1 MIDIAY
7 AMAPPAGG
15 GSGGASGFASFV
27 PLILMF
33 VIFYFLLI
41 RPQQKKAKQHREMVN
56 NLKKGDRIMT
66 NGGLYGRIVSMDG
79 DAISIEIADKVRVK
93 INRGYVGSLLQDTP
107 SKQPNKN
114 DKDSDDL
121 KSK

>member
-1 MIDIAY
+1 MTSIAY

-15 GSGGASGFASFV
+15 GSGAGGFASFV

-41 RPQQKKAKQHREMVN
+41 RPQQKKAKQHREMIN
-56 NLKKGDRIMT
+56 NLKKGDRIVT
-66 NGGLYGRIVSMDG
+66 SGGLYGRIVGLDG
-79 DAISIEIADKVRVK
+79 DAISLEIADKVRVK
-93 INRGYVGSLLQDTP
+93 IGRGYVGSMLQDSP
-107 SKQPNKN
+107 PKQPAKN